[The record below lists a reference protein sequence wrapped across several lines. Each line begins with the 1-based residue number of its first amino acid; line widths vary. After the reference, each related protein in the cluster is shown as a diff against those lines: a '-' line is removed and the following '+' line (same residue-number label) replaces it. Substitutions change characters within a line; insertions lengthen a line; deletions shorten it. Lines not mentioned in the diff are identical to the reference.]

1 MDKKFNGTTVETNGV
16 RSIAGGGTGAATAE
30 QARINLGITGGVSS
44 YNDLTDKPSL
54 GTAAATEASDY
65 ATAAQGVKADSALQS
80 GAAISDISDL
90 QAALDGKQAAGAYAP
105 DTDISPSAITGT
117 AVVDS
122 DPRLADSR
130 QPIAHKSSH
139 ATGGADALTPADI
152 GAAASSHTHPL
163 SQLEQS
169 SATNGQVPVWDATT
183 SAWVPQTPASGGI
196 PTANVQ
202 IFATTGSTTWTKPP
216 NAKSV
221 NIQLF
226 GAGGGGG
233 GGRKNNT
240 AATVKA
246 GGGGGGGG
254 SYLNIN
260 VPASVLGV
268 SESVTIGAGGTAGVA
283 ATATI
288 GNGGTGGAGGNTIFG
303 AFICFGGGGG
313 SINTTGAAN
322 GGGGFLNANAG
333 GASVPAADAN
343 GGSPTS
349 ATVTTQYG
357 GAGGGGGGSVTTAS
371 FAGRGADGGRSN
383 VLNFA
388 GGLGGLRTGNPT
400 TLGQPG
406 TNNTLASTGL
416 FAVGSGGGGGG
427 AGIVVSGGA
436 GGTGGFPAGGGGGG
450 GATETGTTSGAGGVG
465 GAGMAIITT
474 YF

>member
-1 MDKKFNGTTVETNGV
+1 MKQLATNYIFDPTAKTVTLSGLDVPLNYV
-16 RSIAGGGTGAATAE
+16 LVIINATKN
-30 QARINLGITGGVSS
+30 QIIYNLAQS
-44 YNDLTDKPSL
+44 SL
-54 GTAAATEASDY
+54 GADDY
-65 ATAAQGVKADSALQS
+65 QQGTDSIITLKADTS
-80 GAAISDISDL
+80 
-90 QAALDGKQAAGAYAP
+90 
-105 DTDISPSAITGT
+105 TM
-117 AVVDS
+117 
-122 DPRLADSR
+122 
-130 QPIAHKSSH
+130 
-139 ATGGADALTPADI
+139 
-152 GAAASSHTHPL
+152 
-163 SQLEQS
+163 
-169 SATNGQVPVWDATT
+169 SATDQLTIFYDNGAESQIVLVQGPIGPIGPQGPEGSAVAT
-183 SAWVPQTPASGGI
+183 
-196 PTANVQ
+196 PTDVQ
-202 IFATTGSTTWTKPP
+202 IFATTGSTTWTKPA

-233 GGRKNNT
+233 GGRKDNT

-254 SYLNIN
+254 SYLNIT

-313 SINTTGAAN
+313 SINTTGAAS

-333 GASVPAADAN
+333 GTSVSTGNAN
-343 GGSPTS
+343 GGLPTL
-349 ATVTTQYG
+349 ATTITQYG
-357 GAGGGGGGSVTTAS
+357 GAGGGGGGSVTTS
-371 FAGRGADGGRSN
+371 SSAGQGANGGRSN

-388 GGLGGLRTGNPT
+388 GGLR
-400 TLGQPG
+400 G
-406 TNNTLASTGL
+406 TAGVSGEAGINNTLASTGL

-427 AGIVVSGGA
+427 AGIVVSGGD
-436 GGTGGFPAGGGGGG
+436 GGAGGFPAGGGGAG
-450 GATETGTTSGAGGVG
+450 GATETGETSGAGGVG